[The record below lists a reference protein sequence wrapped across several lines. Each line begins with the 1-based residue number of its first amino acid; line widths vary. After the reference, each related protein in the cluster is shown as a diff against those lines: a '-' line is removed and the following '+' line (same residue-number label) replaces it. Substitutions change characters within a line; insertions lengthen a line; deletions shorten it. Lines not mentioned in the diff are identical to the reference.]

1 MSDQQEELRNPL
13 VNQAQDYLRKHH
25 IIELFEDLCTG
36 LAYKKPDNIDD
47 YLVEQLENRKSHG
60 LNLPIFTETELENI
74 FNLYDLKQEGRIS
87 RFKCREALKS
97 IASTQFQLHKAKEFE
112 DIPERV
118 DMADFKSLCETVLG
132 CK

>member
-60 LNLPIFTETELENI
+60 TIFIPIPYI
-74 FNLYDLKQEGRIS
+74 PI
-87 RFKCREALKS
+87 RFY
-97 IASTQFQLHKAKEFE
+97 
-112 DIPERV
+112 
-118 DMADFKSLCETVLG
+118 
-132 CK
+132 